1 MGERSSGTGAGAIA
15 QEWRG
20 HCACNCGSHHK
31 IGLNGQYWIW
41 FPEHCQKSLLS
52 TTECD
57 HINSTKQKVNPQHTW
72 IHGSECIR
80 LYLMEQPIN
89 TFCDQSQ
96 LHGYIIS
103 RRWQAAAP
111 GWPLSNR
118 FVACGEPVNSA
129 QLGVPGPSQILSKV
143 EGQGMEYHWSKPKS
157 PNRTCLVVLGLL
169 YSRL

>member
-31 IGLNGQYWIW
+31 AGLNGQCWIW

-52 TTECD
+52 TAECD

-72 IHGSECIR
+72 IHGSECIG

-89 TFCDQSQ
+89 TSCDQSQ

-118 FVACGEPVNSA
+118 AGLWWACEFSTTG
-129 QLGVPGPSQILSKV
+129 GPGPSQILSKV

-157 PNRTCLVVLGLL
+157 PKRTCLVVVGLL
-169 YSRL
+169 SCRL